1 MIKTNSLI
9 QIYTY
14 IQYIE
19 ELMRLEKEKANDKA
33 NNKDKYKNKNK
44 TKNYHL
50 TKTTMTT
57 TILEIT
63 HKSTHTN
70 LTLLSLNIK
79 GLSDEKKEQNFSRS

>member
-19 ELMRLEKEKANDKA
+19 ELMRLEKEKANDKD

-57 TILEIT
+57 TIFEIT

-70 LTLLSLNIK
+70 LTLLSLNIN